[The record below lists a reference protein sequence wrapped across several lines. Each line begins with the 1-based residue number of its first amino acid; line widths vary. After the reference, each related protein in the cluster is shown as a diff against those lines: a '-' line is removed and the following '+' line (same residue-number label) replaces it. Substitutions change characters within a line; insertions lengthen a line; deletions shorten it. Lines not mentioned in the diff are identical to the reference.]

1 MTPSLSGKKSRLKLK
16 FSKKPNL
23 KLKPSKIKTKKIKV
37 DHDKA
42 NNAVRH
48 SDSVN
53 CVFCSKFRAC
63 DNINKKMSFV
73 CNKFTRFDTK
83 DNEIKPKKKPSTTII
98 IRDDERSERLSY
110 EKMMDDF
117 EKHSNMSPLP
127 PDLKVDD
134 RDIPQAK
141 NFIEWT
147 TGKRFLNITP
157 FAKQIQV
164 GLHAFA
170 EWCPNPKCTD
180 ENYIFDIPKKHTVD
194 QILERVTPLEWG
206 VCPRC
211 KYRKSQMFADGV
223 KIPNEL
229 DLLVGQRCITG
240 NSLVVTSSGLLPI
253 KQLKSTAI
261 EGFSNYGKNP
271 NVVLDNGAVVQP
283 TKFFI
288 QHDQKVHKV
297 KLHNGYT
304 ITGTPEHPLLT
315 DQGFRKIADIQ
326 IGTAIPLVIGQN
338 VWGTKILNVGKQIN
352 PIWQKTIKLGKFK
365 KFKHFEPY
373 DRLLTARLYRLLGY
387 WVAEG
392 SGGKVHISNQDKNI
406 LRDCSKGLG
415 QLYGKQHVT
424 KYRNGVQVHGKN
436 ALSHFNLLLGNGG
449 EHRSAKKEIPQHV
462 MSAPKKMVQQF
473 MRALFEGDAG
483 FNGKAIE
490 YCTISRKLCQQISA
504 VLHNFGVVHLIRQGE
519 TWASNG
525 TVKQVIK
532 KKYSLF
538 IEGIEGLIQF
548 KKHIGFI
555 SLRKQERLDITVE
568 ALQNQ
573 PIQMP
578 YWYDKFPE
586 SIKQEY
592 FTLIEEI
599 GSSLNQ
605 YRFWNKTRGCYLSC
619 NYGVTSLFDRNH
631 TFWRLKADNVALS
644 KQRIR
649 SNLVDLYANPNWR
662 LVSLELK
669 NKLSAFINKYLAA
682 NTYWT
687 SVVKNKSLKKLQT
700 VYDLHVP
707 IHHRFIANGL
717 INHNSGK
724 SAVTVMIASYTL
736 HGFLKLQ
743 NAPQAFN
750 LLANETL
757 EGTLVALTAT
767 KARDLIYS
775 KLEGYLKDTP
785 WFKQYHGMLD
795 EYGKKYGEELYRVRD
810 MFASYRCRS
819 LIIKAVDPDMRK
831 LRGAT
836 RFFGAIDELG
846 WFLSSEKGNAIKFD
860 AKEIVKSMDNQFLTV
875 REGYYDL
882 LKQGMDG
889 IITPMLCYIS
899 SPSSKKDLMVKAY
912 LNSLDSE
919 TAVGFNYATWEFHP
933 RMSKNTKAIAKKF
946 KEDPIEAMRDF
957 GAVPPNSSAPFIS
970 DIDHVKRIVEK
981 NRFNTVRCTSKDI
994 TAPGGKIM
1002 RTGDL
1007 RIIAPKDN
1015 NKRIIALDSASVNN
1029 SFAIVLGYF
1038 DDVLHRPIFDTFVEI
1053 QNTKESELNYNAVFN
1068 DVISPLC
1075 EHFNVGII
1083 VADRFQSNKFIH
1095 DIQEEYQ
1102 IPGEIYSVKYKD
1114 FTDFKQDILN
1124 SNITIPK
1131 PEMTPKEI
1139 EETGGDNYPHNFR
1152 KAPVAHFLYQLIT
1165 VQDMKKEVLKGEG
1178 LTDDL
1183 FRACVLAYSYLVDP
1197 QYREHCSGKSQ
1208 TAIIKPAYISGILT
1222 SRGNARGTNAS
1233 RAGTT
1238 SNGEVFVAIASRG
1251 R

>member
-16 FSKKPNL
+16 SSKKLNL

-229 DLLVGQRCITG
+229 DLLVGQR
-240 NSLVVTSSGLLPI
+240 
-253 KQLKSTAI
+253 
-261 EGFSNYGKNP
+261 
-271 NVVLDNGAVVQP
+271 
-283 TKFFI
+283 
-288 QHDQKVHKV
+288 
-297 KLHNGYT
+297 
-304 ITGTPEHPLLT
+304 
-315 DQGFRKIADIQ
+315 
-326 IGTAIPLVIGQN
+326 
-338 VWGTKILNVGKQIN
+338 
-352 PIWQKTIKLGKFK
+352 
-365 KFKHFEPY
+365 
-373 DRLLTARLYRLLGY
+373 
-387 WVAEG
+387 
-392 SGGKVHISNQDKNI
+392 
-406 LRDCSKGLG
+406 
-415 QLYGKQHVT
+415 
-424 KYRNGVQVHGKN
+424 
-436 ALSHFNLLLGNGG
+436 
-449 EHRSAKKEIPQHV
+449 
-462 MSAPKKMVQQF
+462 
-473 MRALFEGDAG
+473 
-483 FNGKAIE
+483 
-490 YCTISRKLCQQISA
+490 
-504 VLHNFGVVHLIRQGE
+504 
-519 TWASNG
+519 
-525 TVKQVIK
+525 
-532 KKYSLF
+532 
-538 IEGIEGLIQF
+538 
-548 KKHIGFI
+548 
-555 SLRKQERLDITVE
+555 
-568 ALQNQ
+568 
-573 PIQMP
+573 
-578 YWYDKFPE
+578 
-586 SIKQEY
+586 
-592 FTLIEEI
+592 
-599 GSSLNQ
+599 
-605 YRFWNKTRGCYLSC
+605 
-619 NYGVTSLFDRNH
+619 
-631 TFWRLKADNVALS
+631 
-644 KQRIR
+644 
-649 SNLVDLYANPNWR
+649 
-662 LVSLELK
+662 
-669 NKLSAFINKYLAA
+669 
-682 NTYWT
+682 
-687 SVVKNKSLKKLQT
+687 
-700 VYDLHVP
+700 
-707 IHHRFIANGL
+707 
-717 INHNSGK
+717 SGK

-1015 NKRIIALDSASVNN
+1015 NKRIMALDSASVNN

-1053 QNTKESELNYNAVFN
+1053 QNSKESELNYNAVFN

-1222 SRGNARGTNAS
+1222 SRGNARGTSAS

-1238 SNGEVFVAIASRG
+1238 SNSEVFVAIASRG